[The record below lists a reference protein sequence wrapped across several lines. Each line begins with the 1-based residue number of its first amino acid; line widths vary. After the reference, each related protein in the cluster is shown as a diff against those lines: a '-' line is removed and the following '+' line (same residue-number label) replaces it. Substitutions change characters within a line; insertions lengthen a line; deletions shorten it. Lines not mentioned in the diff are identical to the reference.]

1 MEEGTGLDI
10 SKVESGNIVLN
21 PAPFS
26 IRHLVADLTGIV
38 RPQAEQLRPVYEKLE
53 VLYQKGYIDQK
64 VNETYPDDNYDGAIL
79 KFFEGDVP
87 FWVCTTECVS
97 GMKKRESKSEAF
109 TEHPFDYEFMF
120 PPLSEDG
127 VYDYEEPWYGFSI
140 NKDSDE
146 ADYAVDFLRFLT
158 TEEELDKLAEIKGM
172 PSVTADSKN
181 EQYAH
186 VTDPAKQAVHYI
198 LNGKVKTGVTSAVAD
213 VSNQFGQ
220 GNLKNTDE
228 MVEALQKRLEEIQ

>member
-1 MEEGTGLDI
+1 MEDGTGLDI
-10 SKVESGNIVLN
+10 SKVESGNFVLN
-21 PAPFS
+21 PVPFS

-38 RPQAEQLRPVYEKLE
+38 RPQAEQLRLVYEKLE
-53 VLYQKGYIDQK
+53 VLYQKGYIDRK
-64 VNETYPDDNYDGAIL
+64 VNETYPNDNYDGAIL

-146 ADYAVDFLRFLT
+146 ADYAVEFLRFLT

-186 VTDPAKQAVHYI
+186 VTDPAKQAAHYI
-198 LNGKVKTGVTSAVAD
+198 LNGKVKTGVTSAVVD